1 MNVMRVATGSKNEWS
16 SRSSPSFAPLSAWRR
31 YFAGGRR
38 HDIKLQIVAYTRLA
52 RLFSAMG
59 HWEILTLDESA
70 ADQFKSLRRQ
80 RVRIGSMDLKIA
92 SVALAHDATL
102 ITANS
107 VDFSQVPGLRL
118 QNWLM
123 P

>member
-1 MNVMRVATGSKNEWS
+1 
-16 SRSSPSFAPLSAWRR
+16 
-31 YFAGGRR
+31 
-38 HDIKLQIVAYTRLA
+38 
-52 RLFSAMG
+52 MG